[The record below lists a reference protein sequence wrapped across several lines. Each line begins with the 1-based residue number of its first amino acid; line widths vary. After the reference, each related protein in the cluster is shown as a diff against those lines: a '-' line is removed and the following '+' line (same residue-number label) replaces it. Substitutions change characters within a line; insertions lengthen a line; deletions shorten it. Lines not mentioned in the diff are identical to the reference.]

1 MANSLARFVM
11 ILTGASMLLFSFG
24 ALAAIPR
31 YTGPAT
37 VHEPDFAQ
45 AALFWLAGYP
55 VAILAVLSMI
65 LAAAM
70 MLTGRVTWRL
80 GAVVIL
86 GAFILF
92 GSAALLSDIPT
103 ARAMAR

>member
-1 MANSLARFVM
+1 MANSVARFVM

-24 ALAAIPR
+24 ALAAVPL

-37 VHEPDFAQ
+37 RHEPGVIEI
-45 AALFWLAGYP
+45 ALFQLAGHP
-55 VAILAVLSMI
+55 VAIRAVLSMI
-65 LAAAM
+65 IAVAM

-80 GAVVIL
+80 GAVVVL
-86 GAFILF
+86 GGFLLF

-103 ARAMAR
+103 ASAMAR